1 MIRAAVIPA
10 PLAPLEVREY
20 PEPTLEPGAVLLQ
33 TLASEVCGTDV
44 HLWHGRLAGVPYPLI
59 PGHISVGR
67 VAQTNGPVADIE
79 GTPIKTGETVTF
91 LDVHGTCYHCWQ
103 CLVARQPTRC
113 PHRRVYGITYGAG
126 DGLLGGWSEY
136 MYLKP
141 GTQIVRLR
149 GNVTPDLWIAG
160 GCGLPTA
167 LHAIDRAEI
176 KLGDSV
182 VVQGAGPVGLSACA
196 LARASGAGWVGVVDT
211 SAQRLR
217 AAAAMGADSVFLL
230 GEEGFAPV
238 LAQIRQQTGGRGAD
252 IAIEASGSP
261 LAVPQGMALCRD
273 GGRYVVVGQYSDNG
287 PVSINPHLDINK
299 KHLDVRGCWGIEMA
313 HLWRAMDILARHG
326 AKYPWLETITRRYA
340 LEEAGQALRD
350 VEARR
355 VVKALIVPHQA
366 SSPPAQTEFQEHA

>member
-10 PLAPLEVREY
+10 PFAPVEVREF
-20 PEPTLEPGAVLLQ
+20 PFPTLEPGAALLQ

-67 VAQTNGPVADIE
+67 VMQIRGRVTDIE
-79 GTPIKTGETVTF
+79 GAAIEPGDVVTF

-113 PHRRVYGITYGAG
+113 PHRRVYGITYGAD
-126 DGLLGGWSEY
+126 DGLLGGWSEAI
-136 MYLKP
+136 YLKP
-141 GTQIVRLR
+141 GVQIVRLR
-149 GNVTPDLWIAG
+149 SGVTPELWIAG

-167 LHAIDRAEI
+167 LHAIDRAELR
-176 KLGDSV
+176 LGDTV
-182 VVQGAGPVGLSACA
+182 VVQGAGPVGLSVCA

-211 SAQRLR
+211 SAPRL
-217 AAAAMGADSVFLL
+217 AAAQRMGADSVFLL
-230 GEEGFAPV
+230 GDEGFAPT
-238 LAQIRQQTGGRGAD
+238 LAQIKQHTGGRGAD
-252 IAIEASGSP
+252 VAVEASGSP
-261 LAVPQGMALCRD
+261 QAVPQGMAACRD

-287 PVSINPHLDINK
+287 SVSINPHLDINK

-313 HLWRAMDILARHG
+313 HLWRAMDILARQG
-326 AKYPWLETITRRYA
+326 AQFPWLETISRRYA

-350 VEARR
+350 VEARA
-355 VVKALIVPHQA
+355 VVKALIVPG
-366 SSPPAQTEFQEHA
+366 SF

>member
-10 PLAPLEVREY
+10 PLAPPEVREY
-20 PEPTLEPGAVLLQ
+20 PEPTLEPGAILLQ
-33 TLASEVCGTDV
+33 TLMSEVCGTDV

-59 PGHISVGR
+59 PGHISVGK
-67 VAQTNGPVADIE
+67 VAQINGQVADIE
-79 GTPIKTGETVTF
+79 GTAIQAGDVVTF
-91 LDVHGTCYHCWQ
+91 LDVHGTCFHCWQ

-113 PHRRVYGITYGAG
+113 PHRRVYGITYGAE

-136 MYLKP
+136 IYLKP
-141 GTQIVRLR
+141 GVQVVRLR
-149 GNVTPDLWIAG
+149 SNVTPDLWIAG

-167 LHAIDRAEI
+167 LHAVDRAEI
-176 KLGDSV
+176 RLGDSV

-196 LARASGAGWVGVVDT
+196 LARASGAGWVGVIDT
-211 SAQRLR
+211 SPQRL
-217 AAAAMGADSVFLL
+217 AAAQAMGADSVFLL

-238 LAQIRQQTGGRGAD
+238 LAQIKQRTGGRGAD
-252 IAIEASGSP
+252 IAIEASGSAG
-261 LAVPQGMALCRD
+261 AVPQGMQLCRD
-273 GGRYVVVGQYSDNG
+273 GGRYVLVGQYSDNG
-287 PVSINPHLDINK
+287 SVSINPHLDINK

-326 AKYPWLETITRRYA
+326 ERFPWLETITRRYG

-355 VVKALIVPHQA
+355 VVKALIVP
-366 SSPPAQTEFQEHA
+366 

>member
-10 PLAPLEVREY
+10 PFAPVEVREY

-59 PGHISVGR
+59 PGHISVGQ
-67 VAQTNGPVADIE
+67 VAKTNGQVTDIE
-79 GTPIKTGETVTF
+79 GAPIQTGDVVTF
-91 LDVHGTCYHCWQ
+91 LDVHGTCFRCWQ

-113 PHRRVYGITYGAG
+113 PYRRVYGITYGAD
-126 DGLLGGWSEY
+126 DGLLGGWSEFIH
-136 MYLKP
+136 LKP
-141 GTQIVRLR
+141 GVQIVRLR
-149 GNVTPDLWIAG
+149 AGVTPDLWIAG

-167 LHAIDRAEI
+167 LHAVDRAEI
-176 KLGDSV
+176 RLGEAV

-211 SAQRLR
+211 SEPRLF
-217 AAAAMGADSVFLL
+217 AAARMGADSVFLL
-230 GEEGFAPV
+230 GEDGFAPV
-238 LAQIRQQTGGRGAD
+238 LAQVRQHTGGRGAD

-261 LAVPQGMALCRD
+261 LAVPQGMQMCRD

-287 PVSINPHLDINK
+287 PVSINPHFDINK

-313 HLWRAMDILARHG
+313 HLWRAMDILARHAG
-326 AKYPWLETITRRYA
+326 QFPWLETITRRYA

-350 VEARR
+350 VEART
-355 VVKALIVPHQA
+355 VVKALIVP
-366 SSPPAQTEFQEHA
+366 SSR